1 MIFKRVLIYLLSNF
15 INFDSISERFPV
27 SVKSI
32 LIDDQRV
39 LLIKNERD
47 EWDLPG
53 GKIEKND
60 NVIETLIREVKEEL
74 NITIDNYTILL
85 AKKYLF
91 RKQEIIVITY
101 YSKITKDDP
110 IKLSFENIEYQFF
123 SYNKLNEL
131 KLTPWAKESLDEFK
145 NKNKNKINFN

>member
-1 MIFKRVLIYLLSNF
+1 MIFKRILIYILSRF
-15 INFDSISERFPV
+15 INFDSISEMFPV

-53 GKIEKND
+53 GKMEKND

-74 NITIDNYTILL
+74 NIIIDNYNILQVQ
-85 AKKYLF
+85 KYLF
-91 RKQEIIVITY
+91 RKQEIIVVTYFSEITNE
-101 YSKITKDDP
+101 DP
-110 IKLSFENIEYQFF
+110 IILSFENIDYQFF
-123 SYNKLNEL
+123 SYDKLNEL
-131 KLTPWAKESLDEFK
+131 KLTPWAKDSLDKF
-145 NKNKNKINFN
+145 KNKIN

>member
-74 NITIDNYTILL
+74 NITIDNYNILQ

-101 YSKITKDDP
+101 YSKITNDDP

-145 NKNKNKINFN
+145 NKINFN

>member
-1 MIFKRVLIYLLSNF
+1 MIFKRVLIYLLSRF
-15 INFDSISERFPV
+15 INFDSISEMFPV

-60 NVIETLIREVKEEL
+60 NVIETLIKEVKEEL
-74 NITIDNYTILL
+74 NITIDNYNILQ
-85 AKKYLF
+85 AQKYLF
-91 RKQEIIVITY
+91 RKQEIIVVTYFSEITNE
-101 YSKITKDDP
+101 DP
-110 IKLSFENIEYQFF
+110 IILSFENIDYQFF
-123 SYNKLNEL
+123 SYDKLNEL
-131 KLTPWAKESLDEFK
+131 KLTPWAKDSLDKFR
-145 NKNKNKINFN
+145 NKIN